1 MIDEAPQVG
10 EYDDGSVY
18 EDLEV
23 LVEGVEEQKDR
34 MSSPFQHTETPYGI
48 SDL

>member
-1 MIDEAPQVG
+1 MIDEAPQAD
-10 EYDDGSVY
+10 EYDDGPIY
-18 EDLEV
+18 EDPEV
-23 LVEGVEEQKDR
+23 LVEEQKDR